1 MTLAKEELL
10 REKALVAISGKE
22 SSSKVWSKVILDFI
36 RCLNG
41 RK

>member
-10 REKALVAISGKE
+10 RDKE